1 MNKRKT
7 IHPGEVCRALARVDL
22 FESLSEEDLIRFV
35 KAGKVRDYKR
45 GTMLF
50 RRGDAADRIHL
61 ILDGAIE
68 IVRPTPDHAEPV
80 PVAYLSPGELIGDMA
95 LFTGTQRRSGG
106 RIPETARIWTLT
118 RKSFHRI
125 AEGISGH
132 GIELA
137 HVFARRLED
146 FISRMR
152 RQSRRMELAGHL
164 RHFDMPTVVQTLV
177 SSSQTGVLTVTDGA
191 GENYAEVL
199 LIDGAISRA
208 RCGVREGE
216 EAFFEMF
223 LAGENAEFVFHALP
237 EPDADAVSKVAI
249 AVPAMGL
256 LMEAMR
262 LVDELAAFRER
273 LPEPERTLHKNT
285 EELDWTDDKTEPL
298 AQNVFAL
305 LEKPQSMAEV
315 GEHVDCTTFALYE
328 VVANLYESKQIA

>member
-1 MNKRKT
+1 MHKRKSISPT
-7 IHPGEVCRALARVDL
+7 EVCRALARVDL
-22 FESLSEEDLIRFV
+22 FESLPQELRMRFV
-35 KAGKVRDYKR
+35 KAGKVRDFKR

-50 RRGDAADRIHL
+50 KQGDAADRIHL

-95 LFTGTQRRSGG
+95 LFTGSRRRSGG
-106 RIPETARIWTLT
+106 RVPETARVWTLT

-125 AEGISGH
+125 AESIPGH
-132 GIELA
+132 GLELA

-177 SSSQTGVLTVTDGA
+177 SSSQTGVLTVRSGS
-191 GENYAEVL
+191 GETYAEVL

-208 RCGVREGE
+208 RCGEREGE

-223 LAGENAEFVFHALP
+223 LADELADFAFHALP
-237 EPDADAVSKVAI
+237 EPDADATSKVAI
-249 AVPAMGL
+249 AVPATGL

-262 LVDELAAFRER
+262 LVDELATFRER
-273 LPEPERTLHKNT
+273 LPAPDKALQRNVEA
-285 EELDWTDDKTEPL
+285 LDWADEGTEPL
-298 AQNVFAL
+298 ARDVFAL
-305 LEKPQSMAEV
+305 LDQPRSMAEV
-315 GEHVDCTTFALYE
+315 GGQVDCTTFALYE
-328 VVANLYESKQIA
+328 VVAGLYESKQIA

>member
-1 MNKRKT
+1 MSKRKT
-7 IHPGEVCRALARVDL
+7 ITFGEVRRALARVDL
-22 FESLSEEDLIRFV
+22 FESLSEDDLTLFV

-95 LFTGTQRRSGG
+95 LFTGSQRRSGG
-106 RIPETARIWTLT
+106 RVPETARIWTLT

-125 AEGISGH
+125 AETIPGH
-132 GIELA
+132 GLELA
-137 HVFARRLED
+137 HTFARRLEE

-177 SSSQTGVLTVTDGA
+177 SSSQTGVLTVTNGA
-191 GENYAEVL
+191 GETYAEVL

-208 RCGVREGE
+208 RCGEREGE

-223 LAGENAEFVFHALP
+223 LADGMGEFVFHALP
-237 EPDADAVSKVAI
+237 EPDANAISNVGI

-262 LVDELAAFRER
+262 LVDELNTLRER
-273 LPEPERTLHKNT
+273 LPDPKATLHRMVEDLDWEDADT
-285 EELDWTDDKTEPL
+285 EELARD
-298 AQNVFAL
+298 VFDAL
-305 LEKPQSMAEV
+305 EQPQSVMEV
-315 GEHVDCTTFALYE
+315 RGQVSCTTFALHE
-328 VVANLYESKQIA
+328 VVAELYESRQIA